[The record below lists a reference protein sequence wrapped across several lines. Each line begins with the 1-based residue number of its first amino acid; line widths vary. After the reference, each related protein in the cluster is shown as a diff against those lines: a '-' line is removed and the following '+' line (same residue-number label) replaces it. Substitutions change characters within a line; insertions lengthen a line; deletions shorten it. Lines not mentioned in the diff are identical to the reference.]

1 MHKIQEITREAAMSA
16 SKALAKL
23 TDVPVAVGVHQL
35 KVLSVAELEPVLAP
49 EELVVGIYL
58 PVAGELAGGA
68 LLAIPKKDA
77 FALSDLLAG
86 RDSGT
91 TRKLNELDISALKE
105 VGNIVCGTYFSV
117 LANKMK
123 IRIIEQLP
131 NYSYDMFGAITSQ
144 ILAGLTQSV
153 EKALFVEMEFI
164 FSPILFRAHYLLFLN
179 SSKLEELV

>member
-1 MHKIQEITREAAMSA
+1 MLKSQEIIREAAMSA
-16 SKALAKL
+16 SKALSKL
-23 TDVPVAVGVHQL
+23 TDVPVAVGIHQSNL
-35 KVLSVAELEPVLAP
+35 LSVKNLQPGLNP

-58 PVAGELAGGA
+58 PVAGEILGGA

-77 FALSDLLAG
+77 FMLSDLLG
-86 RDSGT
+86 GKDSGT